1 MLRGDWF
8 ILEVCVVTCRERLRS
23 KFSGLRTLI
32 DKNGCREILK
42 RYSVFIWCRWH
53 GNSSQIGTFWRSFII
68 TFKKGCKLWRYIL
81 NGFPSTY
88 TKSDRKR
95 DLSIFLGFIFCSGSH
110 PRNEGIYEE
119 TSREGR
125 SRLGWRIR
133 LSKTR
138 RTNGRGQ
145 W

>member
-1 MLRGDWF
+1 MLREDWF

-23 KFSGLRTLI
+23 KFSGLLTLI
-32 DKNGCREILK
+32 DKMAPVNSRDILCLFD
-42 RYSVFIWCRWH
+42 VD
-53 GNSSQIGTFWRSFII
+53 GTVTPARLVRFSDRSLFLL
-68 TFKKGCKLWRYIL
+68 KKGCRLWRCTW

-88 TKSDRKR
+88 KKSDRKHNP
-95 DLSIFLGFIFCSGSH
+95 SIFLGFIFCSGSH

-119 TSREGR
+119 TSPEGR

>member
-32 DKNGCREILK
+32 DKMAA
-42 RYSVFIWCRWH
+42 V
-53 GNSSQIGTFWRSFII
+53 NSSRDILCLFDVDGTVTPARLVRFSDRSLLL
-68 TFKKGCKLWRYIL
+68 FKKGCKFWRYIL

-95 DLSIFLGFIFCSGSH
+95 DLSIFPGFIFCSGSH